1 MIMEKKIYAMP
12 LIEVTFFAT
21 ETLLSSE
28 PISKIAPAN
37 PLAAPE
43 KRKTEVF

>member
-1 MIMEKKIYAMP
+1 MIMEKKQYTMP